1 MNHGKG
7 EHVDTITI
15 VEECLSR
22 IYHSRRASLQ
32 AKSRKFKER
41 QARRE
46 KNHSSS
52 PERRRMEVNLDNPL
66 EDYDDKDILEELT
79 TKFRAPPVVRA
90 PYQKERSQIALAY
103 EVQDADAIR
112 QLSLFCNEI
121 LALVDK
127 SPIRCPDD
135 EFRGDFCDLM
145 VQKYLT
151 DKLDTM
157 ENSRTVSKVRRYLS
171 NIIEMFA
178 SSGNIPQLQRAVE
191 NAQKECV
198 VDSNSLEKA
207 SPGKARGTGSPH
219 SPSDSAASA
228 SPQTQAKASP
238 KQESQRSA
246 VALRVSSDTKKVPSA
261 ADRKKAEQER
271 IKAQYEQLMTLK
283 KKTENH
289 PDSATINQYTDL
301 HSDIQNVIDSIN
313 AKKTIK

>member
-207 SPGKARGTGSPH
+207 SP
-219 SPSDSAASA
+219 
-228 SPQTQAKASP
+228 ASP